1 MDLQMRKPIL
11 ENVKRKLYA
20 ESMGRCMNPN
30 CQAELFLNNGDIAEK
45 AHIIPYCETEDNSFE
60 NLILL
65 CPNCHTNFDKN
76 KAFNED
82 DVKKWKIQRQ
92 EEISKIFSQ
101 KFETFDKLEEFV
113 KPILEENKTIYEN
126 YYIKNN
132 PKLWKKFEGKI
143 LVNNQKL
150 KLIFQKNKNLFQQ
163 HSDKELSNLEIINQ
177 FILHVDE
184 FRDTREDDEKIR
196 AILFPSRINSIFGIE
211 SISEGMLPSVES
223 LECLIQKLK
232 QNNRFIKIVL
242 DIKRPYIEYKEKN
255 ESIILYLDDAPR
267 IRQIYFKE
275 HCFKKVGVRLESLN
289 FALKYLRNNQIPYE
303 IKDLK
308 TLTDVII
315 KAKSFKFIYEYCLSK
330 AELIELAPQKDL
342 IIVNLHNW
350 NGADCISKE
359 AYEQAKIMSVE
370 LLTMDD
376 FYKYV
381 HRI

>member
-1 MDLQMRKPIL
+1 MRKSIS
-11 ENVKRKLYA
+11 ENIKRKLYA

-45 AHIIPYCETEDNSFE
+45 AHIVPYCDTADNSFE

-76 KAFNED
+76 TAFSKDE
-82 DVKKWKIQRQ
+82 VIKWKIQRQ
-92 EEISKIFSQ
+92 EEVSKIFSQ

-132 PKLWKKFEGKI
+132 PKLWKKFEEKI
-143 LVNNQKL
+143 LINNQKL
-150 KLIFQKNKNLFQQ
+150 KLLFQKNKDLFQK
-163 HSDKELSNLEIINQ
+163 HKEKKLSNLEIINQ

-196 AILFPSRINSIFGIE
+196 AILFPSEINSIFGIE
-211 SISEGMLPSVES
+211 PISESILPSVEA
-223 LECLIQKLK
+223 LECLIQKLE
-232 QNNRFIKIVL
+232 QNDKFIEIIL
-242 DIKRPYIEYKEKN
+242 GIERPYIVYKEEN
-255 ESIILYLDDAPR
+255 ESIILFLDDTPR
-267 IRQIYFKE
+267 IRQIYFIE

-289 FALKYLRNNQIPYE
+289 FALKYLTNNQIPYE
-303 IKDLK
+303 IKDFK
-308 TLTDVII
+308 ILTDVII
-315 KAKSFKFIYEYCLSK
+315 KNKSFKFIYEYCLSK

-350 NGADCISKE
+350 NGANCISKE
-359 AYEQAKIMSVE
+359 AYEQAKIMNVE

>member
-1 MDLQMRKPIL
+1 MRKSIL
-11 ENVKRKLYA
+11 ENIKRKLYA
-20 ESMGRCMNPN
+20 ESMGRCMNQK

-45 AHIIPYCETEDNSFE
+45 AHIVPYCETADNSFE

-76 KAFNED
+76 TAFSKDE
-82 DVKKWKIQRQ
+82 VIKWKIQRQ
-92 EEISKIFSQ
+92 EEVSKIFLQ

-113 KPILEENKTIYEN
+113 KPILEENKAIYEN
-126 YYIKNN
+126 YYIKSN
-132 PKLWKKFEGKI
+132 PKLWKKFEEKI
-143 LVNNQKL
+143 LINNQKL
-150 KLIFQKNKNLFQQ
+150 KLLFQKNMDLFQK
-163 HSDKELSNLEIINQ
+163 HREKELSNLETINQ

-196 AILFPSRINSIFGIE
+196 AILFPSEINSIFGIE
-211 SISEGMLPSVES
+211 PISESMLPSVEA
-223 LECLIQKLK
+223 LECLIQKLE
-232 QNNRFIKIVL
+232 QNDKFIEIILGIEK
-242 DIKRPYIEYKEKN
+242 PYIVYKEEN
-255 ESIILYLDDAPR
+255 ESIILYLDDTPR
-267 IRQIYFKE
+267 IRQIYFIE

-289 FALKYLRNNQIPYE
+289 FALKYLTNNQIPYE
-303 IKDLK
+303 IKDFK
-308 TLTDVII
+308 ILTDVVI
-315 KAKSFKFIYEYCLSK
+315 KDKSFKFIYEYCLSK

-350 NGADCISKE
+350 NGAACISKE
-359 AYEQAKIMSVE
+359 AYEQAKIINVE

>member
-1 MDLQMRKPIL
+1 MRKSIS
-11 ENVKRKLYA
+11 ENIKRKLYA

-45 AHIIPYCETEDNSFE
+45 AHIVPYCETADNSFE

-76 KAFNED
+76 TAFSKDE
-82 DVKKWKIQRQ
+82 VIKWKIQRQ
-92 EEISKIFSQ
+92 EEVSKIFSQ

-126 YYIKNN
+126 YYIESN
-132 PKLWKKFEGKI
+132 PKLWKKFEEKI
-143 LVNNQKL
+143 LINNQKL
-150 KLIFQKNKNLFQQ
+150 KLLFQKNKDLFQK
-163 HSDKELSNLEIINQ
+163 HREKELSNLETINQ

-196 AILFPSRINSIFGIE
+196 AILFPSEINSIFGIE
-211 SISEGMLPSVES
+211 PISESMLPSVEA
-223 LECLIQKLK
+223 LECLIQKLE
-232 QNNRFIKIVL
+232 QNDKFIEIILGIEK
-242 DIKRPYIEYKEKN
+242 PYIVYKKEN
-255 ESIILYLDDAPR
+255 ESIILYLDDTPR
-267 IRQIYFKE
+267 IRQIYFIE

-289 FALKYLRNNQIPYE
+289 FALKYLTNNQIPYE
-303 IKDLK
+303 IKDFK
-308 TLTDVII
+308 ILTDVVI
-315 KAKSFKFIYEYCLSK
+315 KDRSFKFIYEYCLSK

-359 AYEQAKIMSVE
+359 AYEQAKIMNVE
-370 LLTMDD
+370 LLSMDD